1 MTRYIDADALKE
13 YIDSCGCCARCKK
26 ISFNCQAECEFPDY
40 LTDEWQRV
48 IDEQPTVEA
57 VPVVHG
63 AWRSTEGLYTNGIC
77 YCSVCETEYYFSD
90 LYDVG
95 EEAQSRLPYFC
106 PHCGAMMN
114 WEEVATDN
122 AKMDGEA

>member
-1 MTRYIDADALKE
+1 MTRLIEVDKFIERMKPYIEKYGAK
-13 YIDSCGCCARCKK
+13 
-26 ISFNCQAECEFPDY
+26 EFPY
-40 LTDEWQRV
+40 YMVHEAF
-48 IDEQPTVEA
+48 IYEIEQEPTVDA
-57 VPVVHG
+57 VLVVHG

-95 EEAQSRLPYFC
+95 EEAQSRLPNFC

-114 WEEVATDN
+114 WKEVATDN